1 MVLGLQLG
9 PVVPGQRDLRPV
21 LQNQFAGQK
30 GPDKF
35 HVHHKAAL
43 GPEELVAV
51 QLLKEGAIL
60 IAEVWDVLQEYTYL
74 YPELPLR
81 QKPIGP
87 MTLSQQET
95 KDNLVVAETSSNP
108 EKTDTKAV
116 DKQENRAYIDVQEI
130 LPRVSADEAEVLRQ
144 LESGKQPVDR
154 MIDETQLPAGRVL
167 SALTL
172 LEVKG
177 FVKRLPA
184 RYYELAKK

>member
-1 MVLGLQLG
+1 MGLQFG

-60 IAEVWDVLQEYTYL
+60 IAEGWDVLQEYTYL

-95 KDNLVVAETSSNP
+95 KDNLVVAETPSNP

-116 DKQENRAYIDVQEI
+116 DKLENRAYIDVQEI
-130 LPRVSADEAEVLRQ
+130 LPHVSADEAEVLRQ